1 MSKRKKDLVICNN
14 VSCGKEFLK
23 DKSEINRNKKV
34 GRKNYCSL
42 SCSGK
47 SNTKHLKKWSES
59 NENKKHIRTLSGNQR
74 DKYTGLREHFRRVK
88 KRHHKYDI
96 TIDDILEQWEKQNGI
111 CVYSGVK
118 LNHPSEGGSNI
129 NKASLDRIDSS
140 KGYIKGNIQFISITC
155 NQAKNNM
162 SHEEMLTFCNIIS
175 KFNKNI

>member
-1 MSKRKKDLVICNN
+1 MKKRKQGSVICNN
-14 VSCGKEFLK
+14 PNCNKEFLK
-23 DKSEINRNKKV
+23 DQSEINRNKKI

-42 SCSGK
+42 SCNGK
-47 SNTKHLKKWSES
+47 TN
-59 NENKKHIRTLSGNQR
+59 NKQLMGWGKVNSKYLVADNAK

-96 TIDDILEQWEKQNGI
+96 TLDDILEQWEKQNGI

-118 LNHPSEGGSNI
+118 LNHPNDGGSNI

-155 NQAKNNM
+155 NHAKNNM
-162 SHEEMLTFCNIIS
+162 SHEEMLTFCETVSNFNQNI
-175 KFNKNI
+175 